1 MRELS
6 FKGYL
11 QQQLCELSNY
21 DSKSLYKFAGL
32 AVSNAK
38 NAFSFSIA
46 VITI

>member
-21 DSKSLYKFAGL
+21 NSRYYNLNLDEVEKISS
-32 AVSNAK
+32 AK
-38 NAFSFSIA
+38 
-46 VITI
+46 TEEK